1 MVRRVLG
8 GEQRTGEAGLSEAR
22 VEAPRNKLV
31 SDT

>member
-1 MVRRVLG
+1 MRRVLG